1 MKIAMLQICSKLDY
15 QLNLNKISKMIQ
27 EVKGCSPDVQ
37 AIVLPEVFYSMSDGR
52 SSTPYLIEDKNEHF
66 INIQN
71 LARDNNIALLGG
83 SAATRM
89 DDNIYNRSYNFDS
102 TGTLLKT
109 YDKTHL
115 FKIDLKG
122 GDKEVVID
130 EGKTYSR
137 GENLE
142 AFEFGGLNFGLS
154 ICFDL
159 RFPELYRNLYA
170 MGANIFLVSSAF
182 TQTTGRAHWE
192 ILLRARAI
200 ENQSYVIACNQWG
213 EHNDK
218 LTSYGH
224 SMVINPWGE
233 VIANGMDGEKIIYAE
248 IDTAMIKKTRSRMLM
263 KRQLAT

>member
-15 QLNLNKISKMIQ
+15 KRNLKKISEMIK
-27 EVKGCSPDVQ
+27 EAKHSCPDVE
-37 AIVLPEVFYSMSDGR
+37 AIILPEVFYSMSDGQ
-52 SSTPYLIEDKNEHF
+52 TPTPHLIEGENEHF
-66 INIQN
+66 INIQD
-71 LARDNNIALLGG
+71 LARKNNIALLGG
-83 SAATRM
+83 SAATRVNH
-89 DDNIYNRSYNFDS
+89 NIYNRSYNFDANGS
-102 TGTLLKT
+102 LLKT

-115 FKIDLKG
+115 FKIELKG
-122 GDKEVVID
+122 TDKEVIID

-137 GENLE
+137 GEDLAVFDFAGINL
-142 AFEFGGLNFGLS
+142 GIS

-159 RFPELYRNLYA
+159 RFPELYRKLFS
-170 MGANIFLVSSAF
+170 MGANAFLVSSAF

-192 ILLRARAI
+192 TLLRARAI

-213 EHNDK
+213 KHNDK

-233 VIANGMDGEKIIYAE
+233 IVASAKEGEEIIFAD
-248 IDTAMIKKTRSRMLM
+248 IDLALIKKIRSRMLM